1 MANPV
6 IRNLP
11 FLQNPPKSKHQ
22 QDNYSTTSQT
32 QQDDFNKE
40 IFKQNLEGTVI
51 TLFLIIIVL
60 LCVAIYDTSRKIK

>member
-1 MANPV
+1 MANHV

-22 QDNYSTTSQT
+22 RDNYSTTSQT

-40 IFKQNLEGTVI
+40 IFKQNLEGTAI
-51 TLFLIIIVL
+51 TLFFIIIVL